1 MKEKNKLIDKIIKLL
16 KHLKKELTILM
27 YLKVIKIQIKVPQK
41 SNQKFKSSQEWQI
54 KFKILN

>member
-1 MKEKNKLIDKIIKLL
+1 MKKKNKLINKIIKLL

-41 SNQKFKSSQEWQI
+41 SYQKFKSSQE
-54 KFKILN
+54 